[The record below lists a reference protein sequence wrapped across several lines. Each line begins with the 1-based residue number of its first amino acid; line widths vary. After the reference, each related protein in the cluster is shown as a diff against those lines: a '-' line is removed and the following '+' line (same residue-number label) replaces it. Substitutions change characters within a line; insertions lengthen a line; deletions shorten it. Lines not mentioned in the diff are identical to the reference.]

1 MITSVIVDLSCLFK
15 DLLFFFQGLSLA
27 VQSENAI
34 EEERRDNKVNDS
46 SVICRGV
53 PGDGEK
59 NIVAADVDVKDV
71 QREQQRNDAAEM
83 LDA

>member
-1 MITSVIVDLSCLFK
+1 MITSVVVKLFYLFI
-15 DLLFFFQGLSLA
+15 DLLFFFQRLPLA
-27 VQSENAI
+27 IQSENAI
-34 EEERRDNKVNDS
+34 GKERRDRKVDDS
-46 SVICRGV
+46 AVICGGV
-53 PGDGEK
+53 PGDGDK

>member
-1 MITSVIVDLSCLFK
+1 MITSVVVKLFYLFI
-15 DLLFFFQGLSLA
+15 DLLFFFQRLPLA
-27 VQSENAI
+27 IQSENAI
-34 EEERRDNKVNDS
+34 EKEYRDRKVDDS
-46 SVICRGV
+46 AVICGGD
-53 PGDGEK
+53 PGDGDK